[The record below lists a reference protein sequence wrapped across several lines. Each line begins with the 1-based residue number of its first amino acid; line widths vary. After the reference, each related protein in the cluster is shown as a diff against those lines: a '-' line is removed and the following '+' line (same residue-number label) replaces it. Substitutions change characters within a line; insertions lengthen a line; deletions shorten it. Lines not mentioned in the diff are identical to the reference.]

1 MDTIAQDVRFA
12 ARTLVRR
19 PGFAAVAVLT
29 LAIGIAANS
38 AIFSLVESLLLRPLP
53 FRDPERLALVWERNV
68 PRSRERNVV
77 GPYNFLRWRERT
89 RAFEA
94 MAAFAPWRVNVTGEG
109 EPERVETGAVT
120 GDLFALLGVGAIH
133 GRPLLASDSEPGAP
147 DVVVLS
153 EGYWRRRFGGDPA
166 AVGRRIVVGGEPA
179 TVVGVVAQSFRIP
192 PKAEMWLPLEVD
204 AEMRA
209 ARGRWMAV
217 IGRLRPGVTIAQA
230 QDEMERIGA
239 GLVQENPDFN
249 TGWSVDVRPLHA
261 DMVRDIRPA
270 LVVLMGA
277 VGLLLLLGCVN
288 VANLLLARAVSRE
301 REIAIRTALGAGA
314 FRLVRQ
320 LLTESLLLSV
330 AGGALGLLLGQWM
343 LQGLAAM
350 LPAEIPLIVPI
361 ELTARV
367 AGFALGLSVVS
378 AAFFGLAPALS
389 LSRPA
394 LVPAL
399 KEGGAVR
406 GTGTRRL
413 RLKNSLVVAEVA
425 LSLLLAAGAGL
436 FVRSFH
442 RLSTVDPGF
451 DPQGVVTLQ
460 LDLPRLRYPEGPS
473 HARFF
478 TEAVER
484 LRAIPGVRAA
494 GGISWMP
501 LGLGTG
507 HSFRPLD
514 RPEPPPGQEPA
525 GEVRFV
531 TPGLFHAMGIPLLAG
546 RDFSPHDA
554 AGQPYAVIAN
564 ARTAERFWPGQS
576 ALGKRIGMEWGG
588 LLEAEVVGVV
598 GDVRLTSLD
607 TAARETLYWPVQQ
620 VPNSFMTLMVKT
632 DGPFDPVVERMRR
645 EVRAMDADLPLG
657 RLRPLEDVVSE
668 SLQRQRLVLVLI
680 GAFATAALLL
690 AAVGIYGV
698 MSFAVQQRIPEVG
711 VRMALGARPADVLGL
726 VLKQALA
733 VGAVGIAL
741 GLAGALA
748 AGSALATLLYD
759 ISPRDP
765 IALAAVAGTLL
776 LVVLAASFF
785 PARRAA
791 RVDPLE
797 ALRTE

>member
-1 MDTIAQDVRFA
+1 MEALAQDLRYA

-19 PGFAAVAVLT
+19 PGFSVLAVLT
-29 LAIGIAANS
+29 LAIGIAANG

-53 FRDPERLALVWERNV
+53 FRDPERLALVWERNI
-68 PRSRERNVV
+68 PRGRDRNVV

-89 RAFEA
+89 QSFEA
-94 MAAFAPWRVNVTGEG
+94 LAAFSPWRVNVTGEG
-109 EPERVETGAVT
+109 EPERVEMGATT
-120 GDLFALLGVGAIH
+120 GDLFAVVGVGALH
-133 GRPLLASDSEPGAP
+133 GRPLLAGDSEPGAP

-153 EGYWRRRFGGDPA
+153 EGYWRRRFGGDPG
-166 AVGRRIVVGGEPA
+166 AVGRTIMVGGRPA
-179 TVVGVVAQSFRIP
+179 TIVGVIAQSFRIP
-192 PKAEMWLPLEVD
+192 PKAEMWVPLTLS

-209 ARGRWMAV
+209 ARGRWMTV

-230 QDEMERIGA
+230 QDEMERIFA

-249 TGWSVDVRPLHA
+249 TGWSVNVRPLHA
-261 DMVRDIRPA
+261 DLVRDIRPA
-270 LVVLMGA
+270 LMVLMGA
-277 VGLLLLLGCVN
+277 VALLLLLGCVN

-314 FRLVRQ
+314 FRLIRQ
-320 LLTESLLLSV
+320 LLTESLLLAA
-330 AGGALGLLLGQWM
+330 AGGALGLVLGQWM
-343 LQGLAAM
+343 LQGLVAM
-350 LPAEIPLIVPI
+350 LPAEIPTIVPI
-361 ELTARV
+361 ELTARI
-367 AGFALGLSVVS
+367 AGFAVGLSVLS
-378 AAFFGLAPALS
+378 AFLFGLVPALS

-451 DPQGVVTLQ
+451 APRGVLTLQ
-460 LDLPRLRYPEGPS
+460 LDLPRLSYPDGSS
-473 HARFF
+473 HSRFF
-478 TEAVER
+478 TEATHR

-514 RPEPPPGQEPA
+514 RSEPPPGQEPS

-531 TPGLFHAMGIPLLAG
+531 TPGLFEAMGIPLREG
-546 RDFSPHDA
+546 RDFTPHDV
-554 AGQPYAVIAN
+554 AGRPYAVIVN
-564 ARTAERFWPGQS
+564 ETTAEKFWPGQS
-576 ALGKRIGMEWGG
+576 ALGKRLGMEWDGD
-588 LLEAEVVGVV
+588 LEAEVVGVV

-607 TAARETLYWPVQQ
+607 TPARETVYWAVQQ
-620 VPNSFMTLMVKT
+620 VPNSFMTLMVRT
-632 DGPFDPVVERMRR
+632 DGPFDPVAERMRQ
-645 EVRAMDADLPLG
+645 EIRAMDAALPLG
-657 RLRPLEDVVSE
+657 RLRPLEDVVTD

-680 GAFATAALLL
+680 GAFAAAALLL

-698 MSFAVQQRIPEVG
+698 MSYAVLQRVPEVG
-711 VRMALGARPADVLGL
+711 VRMALGARPADVLRL
-726 VLKQALA
+726 VLRQALA
-733 VGAVGIAL
+733 VGAIG
-741 GLAGALA
+741 
-748 AGSALATLLYD
+748 
-759 ISPRDP
+759 R
-765 IALAAVAGTLL
+765 
-776 LVVLAASFF
+776 ASC
-785 PARRAA
+785 RE
-791 RVDPLE
+791 RV
-797 ALRTE
+797 